1 MSRTVACKENG
12 VQKFKTVL
20 TACAMVLAFVGVASA
35 NAGVEDEGLPW
46 GNFLLRVVNILIFL
60 GIIWYA
66 AGKIIKKF
74 FVGRRASIVTEME
87 ELDRLKKEAA
97 AHLAEVERR
106 VAGVEAECRALLE
119 EGRAQAESL
128 KAAILAEAEKQAAQI
143 VEQARRSAEQE
154 GKAELDAIRARMA
167 DDIVAA
173 VEKGLVERLDAAEQ
187 QKLID
192 NSLTK
197 VVLQ

>member
-1 MSRTVACKENG
+1 MRI
-12 VQKFKTVL
+12 KTVIMTCDLVLL
-20 TACAMVLAFVGVASA
+20 TTVVAFAEPA
-35 NAGVEDEGLPW
+35 ELEHEGLPW
-46 GNFLLRVVNILIFL
+46 GNFALRLVNILIFL

-66 AGKIIKKF
+66 AGGLIKKY
-74 FVGRRASIVTEME
+74 FVGRRASIITEME

-97 AHLAEVERR
+97 AHLADVERR
-106 VAGVEAECRALLE
+106 VAGVEAEAKALLE
-119 EGRAQAESL
+119 EGRVQAEQL
-128 KAAILAEAEKQAAQI
+128 KAAILADAERQAAHI

-173 VEKGLVERLDAAEQ
+173 VEKGLADRLDAAAQ

>member
-1 MSRTVACKENG
+1 MGRTVACKEKG
-12 VQKFKTVL
+12 VQKYKTVL
-20 TACAMVLAFVGVASA
+20 MACLLVLAYAGVALASP
-35 NAGVEDEGLPW
+35 GTEEEGLPW
-46 GNFLLRVVNILIFL
+46 GNFLLRLANILIFL

-66 AGKIIKKF
+66 GGKIIRKF

-87 ELDRLKKEAA
+87 DLDRLKKEAA

-106 VAGVEAECRALLE
+106 VAGVEAECKALLE

-154 GKAELDAIRARMA
+154 GKAELDSIRARMA

-173 VEKGLVERLDAAEQ
+173 VEKGLVDRLDAAGQ

>member
-66 AGKIIKKF
+66 TGKIIKKF

>member
-1 MSRTVACKENG
+1 MQKIQSVLMAG
-12 VQKFKTVL
+12 VL
-20 TACAMVLAFVGVASA
+20 VLAAAGTAAASE
-35 NAGVEDEGLPW
+35 GEGLPW
-46 GNFLLRVVNILIFL
+46 GNFALRLLNIIVFL

-66 AGKIIKKF
+66 AGGLIKKY
-74 FVGRRASIVTEME
+74 FVGRRASIIKEME
-87 ELDRLKKEAA
+87 DLDRLKKEAA
-97 AHLAEVERR
+97 DHLAEVERR
-106 VAGVEAECRALLE
+106 VAGVEAEVNALLE

-143 VEQARRSAEQE
+143 VEQARRSSEQE
-154 GKAELDAIRARMA
+154 GKAELEAIRSRMA
-167 DDIVAA
+167 DEIVAA
-173 VEKGLVERLDAAEQ
+173 MEKGLAERLDMAGH

>member
-1 MSRTVACKENG
+1 MH
-12 VQKFKTVL
+12 KFKSLLAACVLVPGTV
-20 TACAMVLAFVGVASA
+20 CAAFAAGHGAEGEPLA
-35 NAGVEDEGLPW
+35 W
-46 GNFLLRVVNILIFL
+46 GNFALRMVNVLIFI

-66 AGKIIKKF
+66 AGGLIRKF
-74 FVGRRASIVTEME
+74 FVGRRASIVQEMDD
-87 ELDRLKKEAA
+87 LDRLKKEAA
-97 AHLAEVERR
+97 AHLADAERR
-106 VAGVEAECRALLE
+106 VAHVEAECAALLE

-128 KAAILAEAEKQAAQI
+128 RASILAEAERQAAQI

-154 GKAELDAIRARMA
+154 GKAELEAIRARMA
-167 DDIVAA
+167 DEIVAA
-173 VEKGLVERLDAAEQ
+173 MEKSLGSRLDAAEH

>member
-1 MSRTVACKENG
+1 MRIKTVVMTCALVLLTAVVACAEPE
-12 VQKFKTVL
+12 
-20 TACAMVLAFVGVASA
+20 M
-35 NAGVEDEGLPW
+35 EHEGLPW
-46 GNFLLRVVNILIFL
+46 GNFALRLVNILIFL

-66 AGKIIKKF
+66 AGGLIKKY
-74 FVGRRASIVTEME
+74 FVGRRAAIITEME

-97 AHLAEVERR
+97 AHLADVERR
-106 VAGVEAECRALLE
+106 VAGVEAEARALLE
-119 EGRAQAESL
+119 EGRAQAEHL
-128 KAAILAEAEKQAAQI
+128 KAAILADAERQAAQI

-173 VEKGLVERLDAAEQ
+173 VEKGLAERLDAAAH

>member
-46 GNFLLRVVNILIFL
+46 GNFLLRLVNILIFL
-60 GIIWYA
+60 GIIWYG

-87 ELDRLKKEAA
+87 ALDRLKKEAA

>member
-1 MSRTVACKENG
+1 MH
-12 VQKFKTVL
+12 KFKTVL
-20 TACAMVLAFVGVASA
+20 TACAVILAFAGVASA
-35 NAGVEDEGLPW
+35 NAGAEGEGLPW
-46 GNFLLRVVNILIFL
+46 GNFLLRMVNILIFL

-66 AGKIIKKF
+66 VGKIIKKF

-87 ELDRLKKEAA
+87 ELDRLKKEAV

-128 KAAILAEAEKQAAQI
+128 KATILAEAEKQAAQI
-143 VEQARRSAEQE
+143 VDQARRSAEQE
-154 GKAELDAIRARMA
+154 GKAELDAIRACMA